1 MLERFSFCLISKWK
15 ETEAISELDSE
26 VIMDINRMFTIDVFN
41 QILRTMNN
49 NSIGYMYRHRNIYII
64 MLKRWVIEWFQFHI

>member
-15 ETEAISELDSE
+15 ENEAISELDSE

-41 QILRTMNN
+41 QILRTMHN

-64 MLKRWVIEWFQFHI
+64 MLKRWVI